1 MISLHITAISAG
13 SALIA
18 IIAILMPL
26 LLVNIPFR
34 WPSRSYSTI
43 MHNTVDYRTTLL
55 FNFKTQKRRKR
66 SAKTNP
72 DEHRQEFGDYDPL
85 ERGFINRKVKM

>member
-13 SALIA
+13 SAHSNSDA
-18 IIAILMPL
+18 IIACEYPIHC
-26 LLVNIPFR
+26 
-34 WPSRSYSTI
+34 PSRSYSTI

-66 SAKTNP
+66 SAKANP
-72 DEHRQEFGDYDPL
+72 DEDRQEFGDYDPP
-85 ERGFINRKVKM
+85 ERGFINRKVNM